1 MDNISLVVRH
11 LRKELERAKNE
22 VERYVSSGSS
32 RNASGCD
39 AVSLPTS
46 KSRSWQR
53 AYPKGTHQRPQPRFG
68 RCGWVLLYKRTR
80 IGLFIVDCAI
90 ALLIVPIVGA
100 QLASPAPVPVQI
112 VTSKRAFISN
122 GDSTIEKA
130 PANLAY
136 NEFYADM
143 KSWGKYE
150 LVAAPAD
157 ADLIFEIRL
166 VAAGGPFFG
175 NPEHAL
181 RLALVILDPKT
192 HAVLWT
198 VSEPMRGA
206 GFESNARKNFDQGMA
221 TLMGKVKKLTAR
233 PAPSVDTPDPN
244 K

>member
-1 MDNISLVVRH
+1 MWKI
-11 LRKELERAKNE
+11 
-22 VERYVSSGSS
+22 
-32 RNASGCD
+32 
-39 AVSLPTS
+39 
-46 KSRSWQR
+46 
-53 AYPKGTHQRPQPRFG
+53 
-68 RCGWVLLYKRTR
+68 TR
-80 IGLFIVDCAI
+80 MGLFIVDCAI

-122 GDSTIEKA
+122 GESAIEKA

-143 KSWGKYE
+143 KRWGKYE

-157 ADLIFEIRL
+157 ADLVFEIRL

-175 NPEHAL
+175 HPEHDL
-181 RLALVILDPKT
+181 RLSLLILDPKT
-192 HAVLWT
+192 HVVLWA

-206 GFESNARKNFDQGMA
+206 GWEANARKNFHQAMA
-221 TLMGKVKKLTAR
+221 ALMGEVKKLTA
-233 PAPSVDTPDPN
+233 PPSPSIDTSDPN